1 LPKERLFIINI
12 HPSLGSV
19 HPKNRRVH
27 IGFMTDK
34 IRQARVKGLLRV
46 RLMREPIEPLKP
58 VGLTVQCGGES
69 ELVRSLRESV
79 EIPGWKIEA

>member
-1 LPKERLFIINI
+1 
-12 HPSLGSV
+12 
-19 HPKNRRVH
+19 
-27 IGFMTDK
+27 MTDK

-79 EIPGWKIEA
+79 EIPGWKIESKAMSLSKVNSIIDVAVSR